1 MQRRFLNG
9 WNSKAQGAAIFV
21 ERGLPEYSG
30 KVYRTAIPVA
40 AAYLMEIYSG
50 ALHLK
55 IVPAYAI
62 LQL

>member
-1 MQRRFLNG
+1 LYQVVR
-9 WNSKAQGAAIFV
+9 KAQRAAIFA

-50 ALHLK
+50 ALHLE
-55 IVPAYAI
+55 ILPTCAI